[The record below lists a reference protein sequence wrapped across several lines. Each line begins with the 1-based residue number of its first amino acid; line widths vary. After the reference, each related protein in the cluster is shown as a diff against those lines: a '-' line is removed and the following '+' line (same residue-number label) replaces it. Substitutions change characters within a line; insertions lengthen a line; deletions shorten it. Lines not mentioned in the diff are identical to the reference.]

1 MPGIFKIMRFKS
13 LQNNRIVRYLSY
25 ALGEI
30 ILIVL
35 GILIALQI
43 NNKNEA
49 KKIEEKRQI
58 YYQQLITNLNIDK
71 SVNKKRMAR
80 FNEERSAF
88 TTYKEGFKIQ
98 NLNPQGVLKDLKT
111 LSIFHYDISFISY
124 ASIESLVSSGDL
136 SIMPP
141 ILRNEIIALK
151 RRQQQLISTSK
162 QHHESKNKVLNE
174 TLLLVGSFEFQDR
187 IKDNPKL
194 KSLFNNSEKLE
205 ETILALEA
213 IQIWKD
219 VIQNYLI
226 KELTKLEKQM
236 DNILTLIN
244 KELTNKLAPQSPLIQ
259 NP

>member
-1 MPGIFKIMRFKS
+1 MPGLFKIMRFKS

-71 SVNKKRMAR
+71 TVNKKRMAR
-80 FNEERSAF
+80 FNEERSTF
-88 TTYKEGFKIQ
+88 INFKESFKNQ
-98 NLNPQGVLKDLKT
+98 NLSPQDVLNELKT
-111 LSIFHYDISFISY
+111 LSIFHYDISFMSY

-141 ILRNEIIALK
+141 NLRNEIIALK
-151 RRQQQLISTSK
+151 RRQQQLITTSK
-162 QHHESKNKVLNE
+162 QHHENKNKVLNE
-174 TLLLVGSFEFQDR
+174 YLLLVGSFEFQDR
-187 IKDNPKL
+187 IKDNIKL
-194 KSLFNNSEKLE
+194 KSFFNDPKKLE
-205 ETILALEA
+205 KTILALEA

-219 VIQNYLI
+219 VIQNYLL
-226 KELTKLEKQM
+226 KEFKKMEKQM
-236 DNILTLIN
+236 DNIITLIN
-244 KELTNKLAPQSPLIQ
+244 NERKNNLVPQSPLIQ